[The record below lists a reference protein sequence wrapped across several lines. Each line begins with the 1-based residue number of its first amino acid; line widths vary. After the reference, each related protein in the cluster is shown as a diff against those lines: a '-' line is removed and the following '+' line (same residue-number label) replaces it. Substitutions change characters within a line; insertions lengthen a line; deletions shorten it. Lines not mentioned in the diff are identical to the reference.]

1 MTFTAPSETRL
12 KQDVQAHRG
21 LFTALGVALIVLGV
35 FSFIATFAF
44 TVASVLILGIFLII
58 GGIAQIVEAARGR
71 THGNTA
77 LTVAAGILYII
88 AGALFLYHPVVA
100 AMSLTLVLSVFLV
113 VVGIIRVFHA
123 FSHRNFENWGWWAA
137 SGVLDIVLG
146 GIIWAQWPV
155 SGLWVLGLFIGIDM
169 IFSGATWIAIANS
182 DRRAITQ
189 TSEPKTPTMRPSGS

>member
-1 MTFTAPSETRL
+1 MTFTAPSQTRL
-12 KQDVQAHRG
+12 KQDIHAHRG
-21 LFTALGVALIVLGV
+21 LFTALGVALIILGV
-35 FSFIATFAF
+35 LSFIATFAF
-44 TVASVLILGIFLII
+44 TMAAVLTLGILLVI
-58 GGIAQIVEAARGR
+58 GGIVQIVEAVRGR

-77 LTVAAGILYII
+77 LTVAAGLLYII

-113 VVGIIRVFHA
+113 VVGIVRVFHA

-137 SGVLDIVLG
+137 SGILDIVLG
-146 GIIWAQWPV
+146 GIIWAHWPV

-182 DRRAITQ
+182 NRRAITQ
-189 TSEPKTPTMRPSGS
+189 SNEPMTRVSGP